1 MIHPDIISKWLNRP
15 APLPQAQKEELTI
28 LLKRHP
34 YFVPARYMEAAQ
46 KPEDQQLPLL
56 LLYAGNRVLLRT
68 LLQAAQENTW
78 EAEERTA
85 PLPAD
90 AFIVTDTFDEAVMQG
105 LEIPHPGPAPAGEN
119 PDTITEENKDN
130 VFQPIYTED
139 YFLHQGIN
147 VSDKLPEEKDLPL
160 QAHRTAESQNPL
172 MVMMSFSEWLQ
183 HFKTRKQKEKEEEED
198 QKALKTMWQK
208 EKLAAALEE
217 DDGEIPENVFEM
229 AVNSIAKE
237 EGLASE
243 SLAEILI
250 KQGKYDKAI
259 DMYKKLGLRNP
270 QKNAYFAGKIE
281 AVIKLKN
288 S

>member
-1 MIHPDIISKWLNRP
+1 MTTQAELFTQWLQHPRLLANAEK
-15 APLPQAQKEELTI
+15 AELAA
-28 LLKRHP
+28 LLKRFP

-46 KPEDQQLPLL
+46 EPADTVFPGLA
-56 LLYAGNRVLLRT
+56 LYAGNRVLLSRI
-68 LLQAAQENTW
+68 LEAAHRPQ
-78 EAEERTA
+78 
-85 PLPAD
+85 PAS
-90 AFIVTDTFDEAVMQG
+90 
-105 LEIPHPGPAPAGEN
+105 PGPATRTADGAS
-119 PDTITEENKDN
+119 DTEEEKQNN
-130 VFQPIYTED
+130 LFQPIYTED
-139 YFLHQGIN
+139 YFLHQGIP
-147 VSDKLPEEKDLPL
+147 VSDALPEEKDLPH
-160 QAHRTAESQNPL
+160 QTGEKNPNTL

-183 HFKTRKQKEKEEEED
+183 HFKTSKQKEKEEAED
-198 QKALKTMWQK
+198 RKALKAMWQK

-217 DDGEIPENVFEM
+217 EGEEIPESVFEM

-270 QKNAYFAGKIE
+270 QKNAYFAGKID
-281 AVIKLKN
+281 AVIKLKD